1 MLDFRNFSYIWGNK
15 TYIRM
20 ENKGNELRKLDN
32 SDFIP
37 EYFYLL
43 PEAKQNE
50 YIQRKLDNEIDLDRT
65 KQEKVLQSKVA
76 EHDMSV
82 AQAHIQALDSNRKFY
97 TVTQKFEMGSGKVE
111 VSIRGGD
118 TKFIVPIV
126 VSVGAIIM
134 GILFLL

>member
-1 MLDFRNFSYIWGNK
+1 
-15 TYIRM
+15 M
-20 ENKGNELRKLDN
+20 ENKGTELQKLTNE
-32 SDFIP
+32 DFIP

-43 PEAKQNE
+43 PEVKQNE
-50 YIQRKLDNEIDLDRT
+50 YIQKKLDNEIELE
-65 KQEKVLQSKVA
+65 KIQKEKVLQSKVA
-76 EHDMSV
+76 EHDMVV

-118 TKFIVPIV
+118 TKFIVPIIV
-126 VSVGAIIM
+126 TIGSVIM

>member
-1 MLDFRNFSYIWGNK
+1 MGHQFHKN
-15 TYIRM
+15 M
-20 ENKGNELRKLDN
+20 ENKGGELQKISNE
-32 SDFIP
+32 DFIP

-50 YIQRKLDNEIDLDRT
+50 YIQKKLDNEIELD
-65 KQEKVLQSKVA
+65 KNQKEKVLQSKVA
-76 EHDMSV
+76 EHDMAV

-118 TKFIVPIV
+118 TKFIVPIIV
-126 VSVGAIIM
+126 TVGSIIM